1 MNLLIKNGRVI
12 DPSQNIDDT
21 LDVLV
26 ENGLV
31 KKIGAGLSAPAGT
44 ETIDATGT
52 YVVPGLIDMHVHLRD
67 LAAFAV
73 AEDGDVVSVDLRH
86 LSQRPQRGGSGSPRY
101 SRMTWLRQLTALTYA
116 SSASSR
122 WRSAIRR
129 ASYWRARS
137 ISSCRSGGGSAT

>member
-44 ETIDATGT
+44 ETITSGFQIFHLPRAL
-52 YVVPGLIDMHVHLRD
+52 LIKYRSM
-67 LAAFAV
+67 A
-73 AEDGDVVSVDLRH
+73 SVTR
-86 LSQRPQRGGSGSPRY
+86 
-101 SRMTWLRQLTALTYA
+101 
-116 SSASSR
+116 
-122 WRSAIRR
+122 
-129 ASYWRARS
+129 
-137 ISSCRSGGGSAT
+137 